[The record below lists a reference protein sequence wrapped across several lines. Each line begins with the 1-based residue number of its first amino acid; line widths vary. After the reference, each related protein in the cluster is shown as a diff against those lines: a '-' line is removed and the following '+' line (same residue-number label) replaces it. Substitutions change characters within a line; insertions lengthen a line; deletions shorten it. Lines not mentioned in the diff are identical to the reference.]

1 MRADPGPAGQRLVPL
16 AQWPIWPGDTLPR
29 PCQARVRI
37 PVGIRRRRRTTP
49 RSACSL
55 PRISF
60 KTPCLLGLMRMPCA
74 QDPTRTPVRRGPCIS
89 APPRDPP
96 AEAATSL
103 ADAGPRDRAA
113 PAKFNTTQTAS
124 ISVASRVPYLQHA
137 TGLPDRRPRGAGIR
151 AKRVRAVP
159 PAARS
164 LLYRSGEVFAAHP
177 EY

>member
-1 MRADPGPAGQRLVPL
+1 MSCRSCAGRSGSGWPAACPAGPVAHLAGGRVGPVRLVFESQRASDAPEG
-16 AQWPIWPGDTLPR
+16 QHPDPR
-29 PCQARVRI
+29 S
-37 PVGIRRRRRTTP
+37 G

-137 TGLPDRRPRGAGIR
+137 TLVEQPESDPRRVSSIIT
-151 AKRVRAVP
+151 V
-159 PAARS
+159 S
-164 LLYRSGEVFAAHP
+164 DDYI
-177 EY
+177 